1 MKTKFCKIL
10 LAVSFLFLVSDLCM
24 SQNLKGIWKLVQSDD
39 TSQVG

>member
-24 SQNLKGIWKLVQSDD
+24 SQKLKRNLE
-39 TSQVG
+39 TCPE